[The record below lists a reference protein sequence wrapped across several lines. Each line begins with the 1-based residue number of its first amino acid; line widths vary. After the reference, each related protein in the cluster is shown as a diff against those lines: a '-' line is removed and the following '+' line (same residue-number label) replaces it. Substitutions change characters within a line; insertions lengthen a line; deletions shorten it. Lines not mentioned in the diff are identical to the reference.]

1 MRAATHAHPQFT
13 DHCFTGEYPTQAQ
26 RPRGPAAAEAALL
39 PRRGRL
45 TTERLKDRIALVTG
59 ASRGI
64 GRAVAL
70 TFAREG
76 AHVLLVARARKAL
89 EEVDD
94 AIRESGGKATLIP
107 LNLTDGKRVDA
118 LGPTLYERFGRLDVL
133 VGNAAILGR
142 LSPLTHI
149 QSEHW
154 ERVIATNVTAN
165 WRLIRTL
172 DPLLRRSDAGRV
184 IFVTS
189 SVAKTARAYWS
200 PYSVSKAALETLA
213 KTYANETA
221 DSAIKVNLIDPGATA
236 TRMRAEAYPGED
248 QATLRTAA
256 QVSEAFV
263 ELALPSFM
271 KNGEIVE
278 A

>member
-1 MRAATHAHPQFT
+1 
-13 DHCFTGEYPTQAQ
+13 
-26 RPRGPAAAEAALL
+26 
-39 PRRGRL
+39 L
-45 TTERLKDRIALVTG
+45 TSSRLKDRIALITG

-70 TFAREG
+70 AFASEG
-76 AHVLLVARARKAL
+76 AHVLLLARTRKAL

-94 AIRESGGKATLIP
+94 TIRAQGGKASLIP
-107 LNLTDGKRVDA
+107 LDLADGRAIDA

-142 LSPLTHI
+142 LTPQTHI
-149 QSEHW
+149 PSEHW
-154 ERVIATNVTAN
+154 ERALAINLTAN

-189 SVAKTARAYWS
+189 GVARSARAYWA
-200 PYSVSKAALETLA
+200 PYSVTKAALETLA

-221 DSAIKVNLIDPGATA
+221 DSPIKVNIIDPGATA
-236 TRMRAEAYPGED
+236 TGMRAEAYPGED
-248 QATLRTAA
+248 QNTLRTPEAVA
-256 QVSEAFV
+256 EAFV
-263 ELALPSFM
+263 PLAMPEW
-271 KNGEIVE
+271 KETGQIVD
-278 A
+278 AWKAISRP

>member
-1 MRAATHAHPQFT
+1 M
-13 DHCFTGEYPTQAQ
+13 
-26 RPRGPAAAEAALL
+26 
-39 PRRGRL
+39 

-64 GRAVAL
+64 GRAAAL

-107 LNLTDGKRVDA
+107 LNLTDGRRVDA

-236 TRMRAEAYPGED
+236 TRMRAEAFPGED

>member
-1 MRAATHAHPQFT
+1 M
-13 DHCFTGEYPTQAQ
+13 
-26 RPRGPAAAEAALL
+26 
-39 PRRGRL
+39 
-45 TTERLKDRIALVTG
+45 TEQRLKDRIALVTG

-64 GRAVAL
+64 GRAVAVAY
-70 TFAREG
+70 AREG
-76 AHVLLVARARKAL
+76 AHVLLLARTRKAL
-89 EEVDD
+89 EPVDD
-94 AIRESGGKATLIP
+94 AIKALGGTATLIP
-107 LNLTDGKRVDA
+107 LNLAHGQKIDA

-149 QSEHW
+149 PSEHW
-154 ERVIATNVTAN
+154 DQVMNVNVTAN

-189 SVAKTARAYWS
+189 SAQSGPAYWA
-200 PYSVSKAALETLA
+200 PYSVSKMALETLA

-221 DSAIKVNLIDPGATA
+221 DSHIRVNLIDPGATA

-248 QATLRTAA
+248 QMTLKTPEDVA
-256 QVSEAFV
+256 EHFV
-263 ELALPSFM
+263 ALALPDF
-271 KNGEIVE
+271 GQTGQIVDV
-278 A
+278 

>member
-1 MRAATHAHPQFT
+1 MTA
-13 DHCFTGEYPTQAQ
+13 G
-26 RPRGPAAAEAALL
+26 
-39 PRRGRL
+39 
-45 TTERLKDRIALVTG
+45 RLKDRIALITG

-70 TFAREG
+70 AFAREG

-94 AIRESGGKATLIP
+94 AIKASGGKATLIP
-107 LNLTDGKRVDA
+107 LNLTDGKRIDA
-118 LGPTLYERFGRLDVL
+118 LGPTLYERFGKLDVL

-149 QSEHW
+149 PSEHW
-154 ERVIATNVTAN
+154 ERVIATNLTAN

-189 SVAKTARAYWS
+189 SVAETARAYWA

-213 KTYANETA
+213 RTYANETS

-248 QATLRTAA
+248 QASLRTPE
-256 QVSEAFV
+256 QVAEVFCRARHAFLHRDRPAHRGLIGHMV
-263 ELALPSFM
+263 RDGPFGSSSP
-271 KNGEIVE
+271 
-278 A
+278 

>member
-1 MRAATHAHPQFT
+1 M
-13 DHCFTGEYPTQAQ
+13 
-26 RPRGPAAAEAALL
+26 
-39 PRRGRL
+39 
-45 TTERLKDRIALVTG
+45 TERLKDRIALITG

-70 TFAREG
+70 AFARQG
-76 AHVLLVARARKAL
+76 AHVLLLARAQTAL
-89 EEVDD
+89 EEIDD
-94 AIRESGGKATLIP
+94 AIKESGGKATLIP
-107 LNLTDGKRVDA
+107 LNLTDGKRIDA
-118 LGPTLYERFGRLDVL
+118 LGPTLYERFGRLDIL

-149 QSEHW
+149 PSEHW
-154 ERVIATNVTAN
+154 ERVITTNLTAN

-189 SVAKTARAYWS
+189 SVAHTAKAYWA

-213 KTYANETA
+213 KTYANETS
-221 DSAIKVNLIDPGATA
+221 DSAIKVNIIDPGATA

-248 QATLRTAA
+248 QATLRTPEEVAE
-256 QVSEAFV
+256 VFV
-263 ELALPSFM
+263 EFALPSFTET
-271 KNGEIVE
+271 GRLIE